1 MGAPVMAGMG
11 VGALTALATGK
22 DPFMGAAVGGASGGM
37 FGGAEG
43 FGSGFGFDTM
53 GFDVG
58 TNLIGDTAA
67 TGLTSAGT
75 SLGQGGMQTAAGSGL
90 LGATPSMGT
99 LGAAGLSTSV
109 PETAGGYSDLLGGDS
124 MLQNYDMGMNGIES
138 QLNTFSPENIGSVT
152 GANVGIDYPDFS
164 APPSQSQSNGYV
176 LTPDELETGANLRQY
191 GGLETP
197 IEDSVGLLDGFKEFV
212 PSDEF
217 MGQTAFTMGMDA
229 LTPEQRQ
236 QVATQ
241 QARLE
246 RGQMPNFELEQGY
259 GSQFISRA

>member
-1 MGAPVMAGMG
+1 MGAPVMVGMG
-11 VGALTALATGK
+11 VGAITALATGK
-22 DPFMGAAVGGASGGM
+22 DPLMGAAVGGASGGM

-43 FGSGFGFDTM
+43 FGSGFGFDSM

-58 TNLIGDTAA
+58 TNLIGDTAT
-67 TGLTSAGT
+67 TGLTNAGT
-75 SLGQGGMQTAAGSGL
+75 SLGQGGMNTAVGQGL
-90 LGATPSMGT
+90 LGSTPTFASVG
-99 LGAAGLSTSV
+99 GAGLSTSV

-164 APPSQSQSNGYV
+164 APPSQSNGYV
-176 LTPDELETGANLRQY
+176 LTPDELETAANIRQY

-197 IEDSVGLLDGFKEFV
+197 VVDNVGLLDGFREYL

-217 MGQTAFTMGMDA
+217 MGEATMSLGMNA

-236 QVATQ
+236 QMQVQ
-241 QARLE
+241 QARLA
-246 RGQMPNFELEQGY
+246 RGQMPDLQQGY
-259 GSQFISRA
+259 GGNYISRA

>member
-1 MGAPVMAGMG
+1 MGAPVMVGMG
-11 VGALTALATGK
+11 VGAVTALATGK
-22 DPFMGAAVGGASGGM
+22 DPLMGAAVGGASGGM
-37 FGGAEG
+37 FGGADG

-58 TNLIGDTAA
+58 TNLIGDTAT
-67 TGLTSAGT
+67 TGLTNAGT
-75 SLGQGGMQTAAGSGL
+75 SLGQGGMNTAVGQGL
-90 LGATPSMGT
+90 LGSTPTFASVG
-99 LGAAGLSTSV
+99 GAGLSSSV

-138 QLNTFSPENIGSVT
+138 QLNTFAPENIGSVT

-197 IEDSVGLLDGFKEFV
+197 IEDSVGLLDGFREYLPDDK
-212 PSDEF
+212 F
-217 MGQTAFTMGMDA
+217 MGEATMSLGMNA

-236 QVATQ
+236 QMQVQ
-241 QARLE
+241 QARLA
-246 RGQMPNFELEQGY
+246 RGQMPDLQQGF
-259 GSQFISRA
+259 GGQFISRA

>member
-1 MGAPVMAGMG
+1 MAGMG

-37 FGGAEG
+37 FGGADG
-43 FGSGFGFDTM
+43 FGSGFGFDL
-53 GFDVG
+53 GSGALSSAG
-58 TNLIGDTAA
+58 TS
-67 TGLTSAGT
+67 GLTSAGT
-75 SLGQGGMQTAAGSGL
+75 ALGQGGMNTAAGSGL

-124 MLQNYDMGMNGIES
+124 MLQNYDMGMNGVES

-176 LTPDELETGANLRQY
+176 LTPEELETGANLRQY

-197 IEDSVGLLDGFKEFV
+197 IEDSVGLLDGFREYLPSNEFLN
-212 PSDEF
+212 
-217 MGQTAFTMGMDA
+217 QTAVGMGINA
-229 LTPEQRQ
+229 LSPEQQ
-236 QVATQ
+236 QRLQHQ
-241 QARLE
+241 QAQIM
-246 RGQMPNFELEQGY
+246 RGQVPTEERENVFGRQY
-259 GSQFISRA
+259 ISRA